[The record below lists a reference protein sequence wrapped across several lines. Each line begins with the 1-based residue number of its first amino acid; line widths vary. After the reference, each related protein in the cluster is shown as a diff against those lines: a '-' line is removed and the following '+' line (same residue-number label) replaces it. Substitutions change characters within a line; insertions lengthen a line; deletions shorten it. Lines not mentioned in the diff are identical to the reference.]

1 MSSSYEEPPPLTLSN
16 KTKKYN
22 SKAAEALAAAQYTS
36 HHQRD
41 RRSDNDEIYSRG
53 GNRISVP
60 LPPPPPPPGKPER
73 SRRSSRSSTGNLPS
87 GFSEDPSIGMEG
99 DVSLGS
105 GSAAER
111 RRRRAQEV
119 AKQAEMKFSLQF
131 SQSDVSDEKNIVD
144 EDPPLKL
151 DLSDSEGDSSTDGN
165 NELKSK
171 KKKGFLKNLI
181 RKSNKS
187 KEKSESA
194 PKKGFFRGSSPGR
207 WRNESTSNDNN
218 GSVSNSKG
226 AQRSAEIVVNRS
238 KIHENERKLNEAIA
252 KEESKSESKF
262 EKLRREREEKRAED
276 ERLRKERSIADSIE
290 NSDVE
295 ILKSESDEVSGVT
308 DPSYNAYGMKY
319 DKRKSN
325 LESVPE
331 ISTRRSKYSEGAAAK
346 SREIDSPIA
355 STKQKSEWTPEDF
368 KSTINA
374 YSQDVFDNP
383 FYPVE
388 TENQAPIQTYS
399 FAYSE
404 SDGEFEKNIITS
416 KDTMNGLS
424 FDCTDDENDFQ
435 ISKNDSMP
443 RKARDAFLGFD
454 ESSGA
459 VTVNANNMKHSMYQ
473 DKANDGTL
481 GKNGTLRKNK
491 GNITE
496 DNGFTSKKV
505 APRSPSKDLMSS
517 TSPSRADL
525 HKTPSFIHERRQRRH
540 RVESPEKKGDYSRV
554 AYDLVRGKSDVNVAS
569 ERGRRRDKLFDT
581 VAEKVPGSPSGRSFS
596 PSKVRRSLIDEP
608 VPVLSSSAIR
618 SQSKSE
624 PKLFKRYDSRTANS
638 WFSKPQFTYRP
649 IVTLA
654 KTTPGSVKRTNSFKA
669 PEIYTSG
676 TAGPFKAPKQFSMKS
691 DPVLRSV
698 AHIQDPIQR
707 AGAMIL
713 SAAAIPIQTEIRR
726 YLGVKHR
733 EDRFWAIIVVQSYF
747 RRWKAEL
754 YRYKYLYCATRI
766 QAAFRGWLC
775 RDTLEDK
782 HYCATLI
789 QKVARGY
796 LATMQ
801 VYEDLYNI
809 TVVQS
814 LVRRNLAIKAAEDR
828 YRNIIRIQSLWR
840 AKQVRVEMEY
850 IKWSAVKIQTAF
862 RRYTAK
868 LNYQFT
874 IVDVIIVQSIVRRKA
889 AQKKVEQL
897 RAQRIQD
904 SATTIQKYWRC
915 YDCTMN
921 YLHTVAD
928 ILIVQSVVRRW
939 LSKRYVVRYRC
950 IREQEMAAKIQLAC
964 RMWISRVRVRK
975 MRAARDIQK
984 VWRGYLAYTNMLF
997 SLVHIIICQSVVR
1010 RHLQLKR
1017 YKVDIVRHRS
1027 AIKLQR
1033 CARVFLIKRDFMY
1046 NYCATVI
1053 QTEVRRVFAKDLAEK
1068 MRAARTI
1075 QAWYRCQSTSRG
1087 YNYYISARKIQ
1098 TIWRGYDARKL
1109 LDEERWVREYA
1120 ATSIQKTWR
1129 MFYHYSNYE
1138 IYKIENSAATDIQK
1152 AWRGFWDY
1160 SQYVI
1165 MRYEATKIQS
1175 AARGMLAR
1183 KNLARREDAAVVL
1196 QSAARLLLAKKLYHM
1211 ERLYL
1216 VVIHGAQDALT
1227 QNIAARKIQTAFRS
1241 VYQQSKEKR
1250 AALIIERF
1258 FIWVRAEVEREIE
1271 RRERQLTRKKQ
1282 KQQLTNTVIIDD
1294 EGQLLEGSS
1303 VNKANDSPDH
1313 QMNGTSRERA

>member
-1 MSSSYEEPPPLTLSN
+1 M
-16 KTKKYN
+16 
-22 SKAAEALAAAQYTS
+22 
-36 HHQRD
+36 
-41 RRSDNDEIYSRG
+41 
-53 GNRISVP
+53 
-60 LPPPPPPPGKPER
+60 
-73 SRRSSRSSTGNLPS
+73 
-87 GFSEDPSIGMEG
+87 
-99 DVSLGS
+99 
-105 GSAAER
+105 
-111 RRRRAQEV
+111 
-119 AKQAEMKFSLQF
+119 
-131 SQSDVSDEKNIVD
+131 
-144 EDPPLKL
+144 
-151 DLSDSEGDSSTDGN
+151 
-165 NELKSK
+165 
-171 KKKGFLKNLI
+171 
-181 RKSNKS
+181 
-187 KEKSESA
+187 
-194 PKKGFFRGSSPGR
+194 
-207 WRNESTSNDNN
+207 
-218 GSVSNSKG
+218 
-226 AQRSAEIVVNRS
+226 
-238 KIHENERKLNEAIA
+238 NEAIA
-252 KEESKSESKF
+252 KEEQRAESKF
-262 EKLRREREEKRAED
+262 EKLRREREQKRAED
-276 ERLRKERSIADSIE
+276 ERLRKERSNANSIE
-290 NSDVE
+290 NSNVD
-295 ILKSESDEVSGVT
+295 IMNTESDEVSGVT

-319 DKRKSN
+319 DKMNSN

-331 ISTRRSKYSEGAAAK
+331 ISTRRSKYPEAAK
-346 SREIDSPIA
+346 SPNVNSSIA
-355 STKQKSEWTPEDF
+355 LEQKTSQWTPNNYL
-368 KSTINA
+368 STINA
-374 YSQDVFDNP
+374 HSEDVFDNP
-383 FYPVE
+383 FYPVA
-388 TENQAPIQTYS
+388 TQNQAPAQSYS

-404 SDGEFEKNIITS
+404 SDGEFEKNVITS

-424 FDCTDDENDFQ
+424 FDFTDDENEYK
-435 ISKNDSMP
+435 ISNSKSIP

-454 ESSGA
+454 ESSGV
-459 VTVNANNMKHSMYQ
+459 VTVNANNLKHSMYE
-473 DKANDGTL
+473 DNTNEGTL
-481 GKNGTLRKNK
+481 AKKATVRKNSKAEENGFSPKKSGERSPYSPNRTSFATDNDNLRKTK
-491 GNITE
+491 SGSMTR
-496 DNGFTSKKV
+496 TQKLM
-505 APRSPSKDLMSS
+505 PPSP
-517 TSPSRADL
+517 PSRADL
-525 HKTPSFIHERRQRRH
+525 HKTPSFINERRERRY
-540 RVESPEKKGDYSRV
+540 RGISPVKQNEHTKI

-569 ERGRRRDKLFDT
+569 ERGRRRDKLFDLVT
-581 VAEKVPGSPSGRSFS
+581 EKMPSNPSGRSYS

-608 VPVLSSSAIR
+608 VPVLTSSAIR

-624 PKLFKRYDSRTANS
+624 PKLLKRYDSRTANS

-649 IVTLA
+649 LITLA
-654 KTTPGSVKRTNSFKA
+654 KSAPGSIKRADSFKA
-669 PEIYTSG
+669 PEIFTSG

-754 YRYKYLYCATRI
+754 HRYKYLYCATRI

-789 QKVARGY
+789 QKIARGY

-828 YRNIIRIQSLWR
+828 YRNIIKIQSLWR
-840 AKQVRVEMEY
+840 AKQVRLEMAY
-850 IKWSAVKIQTAF
+850 IRWSAIKIQTAY

-889 AQKKVEQL
+889 AQKQVEQL

-904 SATTIQKYWRC
+904 AAITIQKYWRC

-939 LSKRYVVRYRC
+939 LSKRYIVKYRHN
-950 IREQEMAAKIQLAC
+950 REQEMATKIQLAL
-964 RMWISRVRVRK
+964 RMWMSRIRVRK
-975 MRAARDIQK
+975 LRAARDIQK

-1010 RHLQLKR
+1010 RHLQMKR
-1017 YKVDIVRHRS
+1017 FKVDVVRHRS
-1027 AIKLQR
+1027 AIKVQR
-1033 CARVFLIKRDFMY
+1033 CVRAFLVKRNFMY
-1046 NYCATVI
+1046 DYCATLI
-1053 QTEVRRVFAKDLAEK
+1053 QTEIRRVFAKDLLEK
-1068 MRAARTI
+1068 MRAARVI

-1120 ATSIQKTWR
+1120 ATLIQKTWR
-1129 MFYHYSNYE
+1129 MFYNYSNFE
-1138 IYKIENSAATDIQK
+1138 IYKIEKSAATDIQK

-1160 SQYVI
+1160 SQYII

-1175 AARGMLAR
+1175 VVRRMLACKR
-1183 KNLARREDAAVVL
+1183 LAKREAAAVVI
-1196 QSAARLLLAKKLYHM
+1196 QTAARQLLAKKLYHM

-1216 VVIHGAQDALT
+1216 VVIHGAQNALT
-1227 QNIAARKIQTAFRS
+1227 QNIAARKIQTAFRG
-1241 VYQQSKEKR
+1241 VFQKSKEKH
-1250 AALIIERF
+1250 AALVIERF

-1271 RRERQLTRKKQ
+1271 RRERQMTRKKQ
-1282 KQQLTNTVIIDD
+1282 RQQLSNTVIIDD
-1294 EGQLLEGSS
+1294 DDNLLEGAFSS
-1303 VNKANDSPDH
+1303 ANRAKESPMHMTGASRGSSTRLDDSMEDEIYRSTKVDNSSRNFKINRSLDMDDELDAAWIEAKRRNST
-1313 QMNGTSRERA
+1313 QNGMNSVGIVKNSSEKENDDESIPNFKINQRSLSMNRDSFRNSPSRRHGMDSR